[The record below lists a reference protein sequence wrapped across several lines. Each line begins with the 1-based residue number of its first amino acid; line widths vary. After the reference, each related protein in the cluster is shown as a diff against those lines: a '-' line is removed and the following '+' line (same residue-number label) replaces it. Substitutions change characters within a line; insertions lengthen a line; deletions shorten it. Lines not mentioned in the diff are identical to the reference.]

1 MATVVRKKPG
11 ETEGRLI
18 AKFRKK
24 VQMDQILQELRKR
37 EHYRKPSEIKKDKL
51 KAARRQRKRRR

>member
-11 ETEGRLI
+11 ETENRLI

-24 VQMDQILQELRKR
+24 VQLDQILQELRKR
-37 EHYRKPSEIKKDKL
+37 EHYKKPSEEKKEKL
-51 KAARRQRKRRR
+51 AAARRRRKRGR

>member
-37 EHYRKPSEIKKDKL
+37 EHYRKPSEIKKEKL
-51 KAARRQRKRRR
+51 KEARRQRRRRR